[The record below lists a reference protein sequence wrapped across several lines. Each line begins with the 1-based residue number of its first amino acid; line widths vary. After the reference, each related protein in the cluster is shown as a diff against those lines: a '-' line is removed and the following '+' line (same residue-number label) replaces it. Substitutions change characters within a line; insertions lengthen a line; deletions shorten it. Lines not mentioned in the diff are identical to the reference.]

1 MAVTLIDPGEL
12 RGKLSSKKDWYC
24 FLKYNKGYF
33 LPSFKA
39 TKL

>member
-24 FLKYNKGYF
+24 FLKYN
-33 LPSFKA
+33 SEA
-39 TKL
+39 TTLYNPL